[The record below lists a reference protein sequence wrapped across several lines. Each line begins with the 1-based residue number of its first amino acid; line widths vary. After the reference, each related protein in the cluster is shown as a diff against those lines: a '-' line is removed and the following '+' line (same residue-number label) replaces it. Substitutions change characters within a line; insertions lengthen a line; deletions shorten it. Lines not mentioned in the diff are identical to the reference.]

1 MNIDKTADS
10 IFIEGRNFW
19 RMGEAHRV
27 SFLIDASEY
36 FSAFIDAALKAE
48 RTIYITGWDIDSRT
62 TLVSDGKN
70 HDYPILLGEFINYV
84 ASRKP
89 DLHIYILL
97 WDYAILYAL
106 EREPFPIWVLDWKTN
121 KRIHFYQD
129 NFLPMGAS
137 HHQKIVVID
146 DRIAFTGGID
156 LTNRRWDENEHF
168 ADDPRRIDPWGKKY
182 PPFHDVQ
189 VLVDGE
195 VAGILG
201 DLFRSRWFSA
211 TGTRLVP
218 PEPPMSDPWPRKCLA
233 DIEEIKV
240 AVSRTEP
247 AYRDK
252 AEIREVETLW
262 LDAILSARDL
272 IYIENPFFT
281 SSKIAGAIAKRLQ
294 EENGPEIVLVTR
306 KKSHGWL
313 EEYTMDAIRA
323 HLVERVIKLD
333 AKGRFGCYYPTIPG
347 REEVLIEVHSKVLII
362 DDRFIRI
369 GSSNLANRSM
379 GLDTECDVSMET
391 SGNPEAQRACI
402 KLRNRLLAEHLD
414 TTPQEVGASLDRTG
428 SLIKTIGS
436 IQRGE
441 RILRPLDT
449 TTLMDTILTE
459 PFIVDPERPISAER
473 FVEKFIGKEYQ
484 HSGRK
489 RFIGFAAM
497 VLMLIFFAALWRWSP
512 LADYLDAAKIVEEL
526 QALRSYQM
534 APVIILS
541 MFVVGGLIVFPVL
554 LLIVITS
561 ILFEPLT
568 AFILAMSGSL
578 MSALVIYW
586 IGYALGRDFVRNFAG
601 KRINRLS
608 KRLARQGL
616 LTIIVLRVI
625 PVAPYSIINL
635 LAGASHIVFRDFM
648 LGTII
653 GMFPGIFAITVF
665 TESLKHFILE
675 PNIVNVAILVGTL
688 ILVFGI
694 LIWLT
699 RIAKKASAK
708 PAGEKPHDNG

>member
-1 MNIDKTADS
+1 MNTNNVTDS

-19 RMGEAHRV
+19 KMGKAHRV

-62 TLVSDGKN
+62 RLVCDGGM
-70 HDYPILLGEFINYV
+70 HDYPTLLGEFINYV

-121 KRIHFYQD
+121 NRIHFFQD

-156 LTNRRWDENEHF
+156 LTNRRWDVNEHF
-168 ADDPRRIDPWGKKY
+168 ADDPRRTDPWGKEY

-189 VLVDGE
+189 ILADGQ

-201 DLFRSRWFSA
+201 DLFRSRWFYA
-211 TGTRLVP
+211 TGIQLTP
-218 PEPPMSDPWPRKCLA
+218 PESSISDPWPLKCLP
-233 DIEEIKV
+233 DITRIDI

-247 AYRDK
+247 AYRNK
-252 AEIREVETLW
+252 TEIREVEALW
-262 LDAILSARDL
+262 LDAIVSAREL

-294 EENGPEIVLVTR
+294 EENGPEIVVITR

-313 EEYTMDAIRA
+313 EEYTMDAIRE
-323 HLVERVIKLD
+323 HLVERVRKLD
-333 AKGRFGCYYPTIPG
+333 AWGKFGCYYPTIPG
-347 REEVLIEVHSKVLII
+347 REEVLIEVHSKVLIV

-369 GSSNLANRSM
+369 GSSNLSNRSM

-391 SGNPEAQRACI
+391 AGNPQTQKACNE
-402 KLRNRLLAEHLD
+402 LRNRLLAEHLD
-414 TTPQEVGASLDRTG
+414 TTSRDVGQSLDQTG
-428 SLIKTIGS
+428 SLIKTIET
-436 IQRGE
+436 IRGEE
-441 RILRPLDT
+441 RILSPLNT
-449 TTLMDTILTE
+449 ATLMNTILSE
-459 PFIVDPERPISAER
+459 PFLVDPERPISAER

-484 HSGRK
+484 HSGRN

-497 VLMLIFFAALWRWSP
+497 VLMLILFAMLWRWSP
-512 LADYLDAAKIVEEL
+512 LAGYLDAARIIEEL
-526 QALRSYQM
+526 QALRNYHM
-534 APVIILS
+534 APVIILA
-541 MFVVGGLIVFPVL
+541 MFVAGGLVVFPVL
-554 LLIVITS
+554 LLIVVTS
-561 ILFEPLT
+561 ILFDPLT

-578 MSALVIYW
+578 MSAMVVYW
-586 IGYALGRDFVRNFAG
+586 IGHALGRDFVRNFAG
-601 KRINRLS
+601 KRINKLS
-608 KRLARQGL
+608 KSLARQGL
-616 LTIIVLRVI
+616 LTIVVLRVVPI
-625 PVAPYSIINL
+625 APYSIVNL
-635 LAGASHIVFRDFM
+635 LAGASHIVFRDFII
-648 LGTII
+648 GTLI
-653 GMFPGIFAITVF
+653 GMFPGIFGITVF

-675 PNIVNVAILVGTL
+675 PNIVNIAILAGTL
-688 ILVFGI
+688 ILVVAI
-694 LIWLT
+694 LVWLT
-699 RIAKKASAK
+699 KLTKKVSSRS
-708 PAGEKPHDNG
+708 AGERTP